1 MYCLL
6 FVNIR
11 VAVPFLSDFC
21 FAPLTVRLLPGVFI
35 VSLSARPF
43 VKLLFVVLHESVE
56 LVQVDVSK
64 DWADAGA
71 LGYAAESGVIFP
83 VLHIPC
89 IEEFP
94 NQLNKG
100 FIFNPPAQDIYKAV
114 VVYRIKVRLY
124 ISLHKPFHT
133 RKVLL

>member
-1 MYCLL
+1 
-6 FVNIR
+6 
-11 VAVPFLSDFC
+11 
-21 FAPLTVRLLPGVFI
+21 VFI
-35 VSLSARPF
+35 VREYLFFGKPPLVGLYRNLHKS
-43 VKLLFVVLHESVE
+43 VKLIK
-56 LVQVDVSK
+56 VDVCK
-64 DWADAGA
+64 DWTDART
-71 LGYAAESGVIFP
+71 LGHAAERGIIFP

-100 FIFNPPAQDIYKAV
+100 FIFNPPAQDIYKAM
-114 VVYRIKVRLY
+114 VVYRIKIRLY